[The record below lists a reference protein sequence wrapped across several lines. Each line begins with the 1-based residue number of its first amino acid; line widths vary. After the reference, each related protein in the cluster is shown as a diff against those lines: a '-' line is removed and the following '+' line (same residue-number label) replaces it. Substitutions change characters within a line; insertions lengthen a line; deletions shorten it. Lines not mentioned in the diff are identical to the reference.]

1 MSLPANVLQRL
12 QGRAAQA
19 DQIVAQLRAQLQ
31 VLKNNAGA
39 YACIA
44 EEKKL
49 SDENAV
55 LKQEIQ
61 SLKTRLVKAEIK
73 NGVPQVSLPTGTPA
87 ATAPAAAA
95 VEQKP
100 VEQSQGPNK
109 KEQKAAKKAD
119 KK

>member
-31 VLKNNAGA
+31 VLKNNAGLLNVRPPALIELLFTFLGA

-73 NGVPQVSLPTGTPA
+73 NGG
-87 ATAPAAAA
+87 
-95 VEQKP
+95 
-100 VEQSQGPNK
+100 
-109 KEQKAAKKAD
+109 
-119 KK
+119 